1 MDPQRV
7 GFQADLAAALLAI
20 LFAWLLLPLF
30 AFLFRGLLP
39 AGLHLGIGPM
49 DAALVVVVGVS
60 GSFLFCLPVSLRLA
74 AVQPLYLLQQTAE
87 APPARLLRDAVLR
100 VAERVTPFKR
110 AIAAQL
116 AGQH

>member
-1 MDPQRV
+1 M
-7 GFQADLAAALLAI
+7 
-20 LFAWLLLPLF
+20 
-30 AFLFRGLLP
+30 
-39 AGLHLGIGPM
+39 
-49 DAALVVVVGVS
+49 
-60 GSFLFCLPVSLRLA
+60 
-74 AVQPLYLLQQTAE
+74 YTAE